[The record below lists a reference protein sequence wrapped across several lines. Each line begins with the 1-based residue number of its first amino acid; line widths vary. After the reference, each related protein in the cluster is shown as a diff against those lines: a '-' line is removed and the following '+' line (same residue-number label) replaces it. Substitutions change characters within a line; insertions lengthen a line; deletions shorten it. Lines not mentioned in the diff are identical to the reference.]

1 MTEKPTHKKPSLTK
15 NEYLMLV
22 GLLTLAKSHHDR
34 LLELEKAIVE
44 HLGGHWRDFTDDV
57 MNRVSDA
64 IYEGGE
70 VDPDRL
76 LERLDIV
83 VEDG

>member
-1 MTEKPTHKKPSLTK
+1 MKEKPTAKKSSVTQ

-22 GLLTLAKSHHDR
+22 GLLTLAKSHHDK

-76 LERLDIV
+76 LEQLDIAV
-83 VEDG
+83 DDG